1 MAFSI
6 DALKP
11 LIGSNVRTDRAT
23 LLSGAHALAIREL
36 LDRRGVLTFRDI
48 FLDDS
53 DQLAFAAT
61 LGDVIARTNRKP
73 DKIALDQSETAAY
86 ELLLATSCWHFD
98 GAVEEEPPGISM
110 LGARRLSDTG
120 GRTEFCNLYAAYESL
135 SDEDKR
141 RIAPLRVIHDR
152 EFHHRSLHPDPTEEQ
167 LRQWRLFPP
176 RSHPLVWTHRSG
188 RKSLMLGATASQV
201 EGLGPRESR
210 ALIER
215 LQAWAT
221 EPRFVYSHEWR
232 LGDLVL
238 WNNHGVLHRV
248 TPFPLESRRLLFR
261 ASLEGHEV
269 PS

>member
-1 MAFSI
+1 MSFAI
-6 DALKP
+6 DELKP
-11 LIGSNVRTDRAT
+11 LIGGNVRTDRAT
-23 LLSGAHALAIREL
+23 LLSGAHAPAIREA
-36 LDRRGVLTFRDI
+36 LDLRGVLTIRDV
-48 FLDDS
+48 FLDDD
-53 DQLAFAAT
+53 DQVAFAAT
-61 LGDVIARTNRKP
+61 LGDLIERPNRKP

-86 ELLLATSCWHFD
+86 ELLLASSLWHFD

-120 GRTEFCNLYAAYESL
+120 GRTEFCNLYAAYEAL
-135 SDEDKR
+135 SDADKR
-141 RIAPLRVIHDR
+141 LIGPLRVIHDR
-152 EFHHRSLHPDPTEEQ
+152 EFHHRTLQPDPTEDQ
-167 LRQWRLFPP
+167 LKQWRMFPP

-188 RKSLMLGATASQV
+188 RRSLMLGATASRV
-201 EGLGPRESR
+201 EGMDEREGR

-215 LQAWAT
+215 LHAWAT
-221 EPRFVYSHEWR
+221 EPQFVYSHEWR

-248 TPFPLESRRLLFR
+248 TPYPIESRRLLFR